1 MKLVKTLLAVG
12 ALCAFVAQANAVSIT
27 GQLSM
32 GGEAVLD
39 GPLASAN
46 GFTAFN
52 QVYIVPLPAPSGSY
66 AGVAAGIP
74 GQVTYAPFQFDPL
87 TPSPVNPLWSFT
99 DAGTGWT
106 YTFKL
111 SSVSII
117 TQNPNF
123 LNLLG
128 FGTAN
133 ITGPGSPYTETG
145 GVWSFTIDNPTGNA
159 PAAFNFNFISTTA
172 TTPDGGLTMAL
183 LGFGLM
189 GVEGLRRRF
198 SK

>member
-12 ALCAFVAQANAVSIT
+12 ALCAFVTQANAISIT

-39 GPLASAN
+39 GPLGSAN

-52 QVYIVPLPAPSGSY
+52 GEYIVSLPAPSGSY
-66 AGVAAGIP
+66 AGIATSIANQVAY
-74 GQVTYAPFQFDPL
+74 TPFQFDPMS
-87 TPSPVNPLWSFT
+87 PSPVNPLWTFT

-106 YTFKL
+106 YSFKL
-111 SSVSII
+111 LSVAII

-128 FGTAN
+128 QGTAS
-133 ITGPGSPYTETG
+133 ITGPGSPYDETP
-145 GVWSFTIDNPTGNA
+145 GVWSFTIDNPTGAA
-159 PAAFNFNFISTTA
+159 PADFKFNFISTSA